1 MRSRSSRCDGSAT
14 TDPVEQTVSASARG
28 LKYDASTQ
36 TYRYVWKTDKAWA
49 GTCRELTVRL
59 HDGTDHVMNFKFSK

>member
-1 MRSRSSRCDGSAT
+1 
-14 TDPVEQTVSASARG
+14 VSASASA

-49 GTCRELTVRL
+49 GTCRELNVRL